1 MKTENFGVKLLKNGF
16 SVVWSL
22 LDSAEYQIFYGN
34 TLCGAVNRYRVGDY
48 MIDNT
53 IDIPNMGLV
62 KVLQDTMFE
71 YSFTP
76 INDREDSN
84 FKVVL
89 VDNENKW
96 F

>member
-1 MKTENFGVKLLKNGF
+1 MKTREF
-16 SVVWSL
+16 SDILINSDFSIEWSV
-22 LDSAEYQIFYGN
+22 SVPEEYYIFYGH
-34 TLCGAVNRYRVGDY
+34 TLCGTVNRYRVGDY

-62 KVLQDTMFE
+62 KVLQDTIFE

-89 VDNENKW
+89 VDNED
-96 F
+96 